1 MEIETKKQFVIKK
14 KKSFVDANKLVS
26 NIIVNNI
33 LSINL
38 KDISFTKPLIK
49 WVGGKTQ
56 ILNKIFE
63 KFPVEINNY
72 YEIFLGGG
80 SVLFGLLDLINN
92 KQIKITGNIYV
103 FDLNETLINMYKNI
117 QSNYNQL
124 YTELQIIIQE
134 FNSII
139 NNNTTNND
147 NEIKDDSNQEENLTN
162 DIKQKINRK
171 PSSLDE
177 AKTSKEIY
185 YYWIRNKYNKLS
197 QEQKNSVLGSAIFI
211 FLNKTCFRGVYR
223 VGPNGFNV
231 PYGHY
236 NNPEIIN
243 YDNLVNIN
251 KLIKNVIFTTSNFKD
266 SISRIGQNDFAYL
279 DPPYAPINSKSFVG
293 YNQDGFTLSNHN
305 ELFELCKTLKRK
317 NTKFLMSNSDV
328 ELVKNNFPTSEYKTD
343 IIECKRAINSK
354 KPDSKCNEVLIS
366 NY

>member
-1 MEIETKKQFVIKK
+1 MATSIKKQFIITKK
-14 KKSFVDANKLVS
+14 TKSAQTINTILETK
-26 NIIVNNI
+26 IIVNNR
-33 LSINL
+33 LPINL

-56 ILNKIFE
+56 ILNKIFA

-124 YTELQIIIQE
+124 YTELQLIIQE

-139 NNNTTNND
+139 NNTTDN
-147 NEIKDDSNQEENLTN
+147 NEIEDDGNLEE
-162 DIKQKINRK
+162 KINRK

-197 QEQKNSVLGSAIFI
+197 QEQKNSVLGSAMFI

-305 ELFELCKTLKRK
+305 ELFELCKTLKTK

-328 ELVKNNFPTSEYKTD
+328 ELVKNNFPTPEYKTD
-343 IIECKRAINSK
+343 IIECKRVINSK
-354 KPDSKCNEVLIS
+354 KPGSKCNEVLIS
-366 NY
+366 NYYTDRKEK